1 MNIFKRIFRIGQAE
15 IHAVVDKMEDPIKMT
30 EQGIR
35 EMKEDLEQ
43 SLEAYAKVKALAIRT
58 QNNGEKKKEEANA
71 FEDKAILLLKK
82 AQNAELTADKAEG
95 LAKEALLL
103 KKQLLIEA
111 AELEKQ
117 AAIHQRSAEE
127 LHKNVDILKFNITK
141 WENELST
148 LKARVKVS
156 NAAKMVNRQLAN
168 IDSNSTISMLE
179 RMKEKVEEDEALAK
193 AYGEIAA
200 GNKSK
205 IDEINETIGGSDTV
219 NNELEE
225 LKKKLDNDEKI

>member
-58 QNNGEKKKEEANA
+58 QNNCEKKKEEAND
-71 FEDKAILLLKK
+71 FENKAILLLQK
-82 AQNAELTADKAEG
+82 AQKGELSTEKAES

-111 AELEKQ
+111 TELEKQ
-117 AAIHQRSAEE
+117 ATIHQSSAEE
-127 LHKNVDILKFNITK
+127 LQKNVDILKFNISK
-141 WENELST
+141 WESELST

-193 AYGEIAA
+193 AYGEIAT
-200 GNKSK
+200 GNKSR
-205 IDEINETIGGSDTV
+205 IDEINENIGGSDSV
-219 NNELEE
+219 NSELEE
-225 LKKKLDNDEKI
+225 LKRKLNNDAEI

>member
-58 QNNGEKKKEEANA
+58 QNNGEKKKEEANE
-71 FEDKAILLLKK
+71 FEKKAILLLQK
-82 AQNAELTADKAEG
+82 AQKGELTTEKAEG

-111 AELEKQ
+111 GELEKQ
-117 AAIHQRSAEE
+117 AVIHQSSADE
-127 LHKNVDILKFNITK
+127 LHKNVDILKFNISK
-141 WENELST
+141 WESELST

-156 NAAKMVNRQLAN
+156 NAAKMVNKQLAN

-193 AYGEIAA
+193 AYSEIAT
-200 GNKSK
+200 NKKSK
-205 IDEINETIGGSDTV
+205 IDEINENLGGSDSV

-225 LKKKLDNDEKI
+225 LKRKLNGDAEI

>member
-58 QNNGEKKKEEANA
+58 QNNCEKKKEEANE
-71 FEDKAILLLKK
+71 FENKAILLLQK
-82 AQNAELTADKAEG
+82 AQKGELSPEKAES

-111 AELEKQ
+111 TELEKQ
-117 AAIHQRSAEE
+117 ATIHQNSAEE
-127 LHKNVDILKFNITK
+127 LHKNVDILKFNISK
-141 WENELST
+141 WESELST

-179 RMKEKVEEDEALAK
+179 RMKEKVEEDEAMAK
-193 AYGEIAA
+193 A
-200 GNKSK
+200 
-205 IDEINETIGGSDTV
+205 
-219 NNELEE
+219 
-225 LKKKLDNDEKI
+225 